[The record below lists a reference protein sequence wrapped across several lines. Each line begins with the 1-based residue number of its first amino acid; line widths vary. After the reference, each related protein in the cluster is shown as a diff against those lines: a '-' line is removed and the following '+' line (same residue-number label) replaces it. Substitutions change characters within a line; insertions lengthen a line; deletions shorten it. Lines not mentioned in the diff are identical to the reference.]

1 MARERIITLRH
12 LSQDI
17 HGLSAQASVLRETG
31 DDKYEDQESLI
42 SPSKPRRESRT
53 PVLVVEDCSSV
64 PDRLTKDGR
73 KRTTYCQ
80 SNLSKSPPITPTHG
94 AQYFNLNPQDDDE
107 EDRRTAIS
115 AEGEYNHPLLQ
126 SNLMKHSFS
135 DDPIV
140 RSSAGFDSQPEKS
153 YLPQSVEAL
162 DMGQFMNQVSKLS
175 TRIDGCEI
183 ELSENSSSFSN
194 DPEFRSDLYDRIDK
208 QVIQDLVVLQT
219 TSRQIKSSQTDH
231 LRSHRDNDD
240 DRGHA
245 EKGKLTHSAQEIEDN
260 LKVEQ
265 IDGLRLKA
273 TTLISGLITRL
284 TNEKQIITNQMEY
297 EWTKELNQG
306 SIHSKASLSIT
317 TLDCF
322 PGDDNNG
329 SQDSHLFSML
339 GLDQINDDP
348 RASKVHSE
356 EVQKILNSA
365 VRSSTC
371 YPEARKSS
379 LFIKSKYDLV
389 LRIQGELRELNQ
401 FLELLSSPRSR
412 NSPDDE
418 GDVDD
423 SSSASFSLDGLEND
437 DKHPDKDDASY
448 RKTKKL
454 RFKIGGQTKGHK
466 SDKMEDLEHNSPKCH
481 RLSYGSNLSGDKS
494 FHDTRSCLSRYRL
507 AILFCLTCMA
517 LLIYFNLQAHNA

>member
-175 TRIDGCEI
+175 TRIDGFES

-231 LRSHRDNDD
+231 LRSHRDKDD
-240 DRGHA
+240 DHGNA
-245 EKGKLTHSAQEIEDN
+245 EKGKLLIA
-260 LKVEQ
+260 LK
-265 IDGLRLKA
+265 KSK
-273 TTLISGLITRL
+273 TISNLITRL

-507 AILFCLTCMA
+507 AILCKSLSSVKIILTTTT
-517 LLIYFNLQAHNA
+517 LQSY